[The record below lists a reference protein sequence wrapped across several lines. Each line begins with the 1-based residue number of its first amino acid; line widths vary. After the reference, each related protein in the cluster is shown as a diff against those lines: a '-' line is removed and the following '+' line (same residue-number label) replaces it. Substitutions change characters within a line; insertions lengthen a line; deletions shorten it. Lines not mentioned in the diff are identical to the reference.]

1 MNTLNTRGLS
11 ATTRFLPLGT
21 ALAFCWMAGG
31 TLAPAAAQTPV
42 DDSASHPFISNPHL
56 PAPPVTVEPEAGTL
70 APNIAGQ
77 ATAFIRMNA
86 RRNT

>member
-1 MNTLNTRGLS
+1 MNARSQFVLRRS
-11 ATTRFLPLGT
+11 LPLGSV
-21 ALAFCWMAGG
+21 LAFCWTAGG
-31 TLAPAAAQTPV
+31 TLAPAAAQTPA